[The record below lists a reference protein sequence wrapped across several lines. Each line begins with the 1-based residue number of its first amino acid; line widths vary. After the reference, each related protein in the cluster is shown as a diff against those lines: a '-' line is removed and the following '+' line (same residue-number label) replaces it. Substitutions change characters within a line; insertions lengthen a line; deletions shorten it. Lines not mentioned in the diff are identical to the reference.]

1 MQRSPIITRQR
12 SRTNPNIQNTPST
25 STDVGEDDNFL
36 FRIDNQLPRTPSP
49 IIDLQTPESQIGNME
64 DISPSG
70 VLNQTIE
77 GTTERLEAL
86 TIQTIQTMETETPI
100 TESKQFEEEL
110 QQLRSYLIIL
120 AKASHHK
127 TFMEIC
133 LYKKEAPKNLIPKIV
148 HISTTLR
155 VQQKNYGDKH
165 SNKPQ

>member
-36 FRIDNQLPRTPSP
+36 FRIDSQLPRTPSP

-86 TIQTIQTMETETPI
+86 TIQTMETKTPV

-127 TFMEIC
+127 
-133 LYKKEAPKNLIPKIV
+133 
-148 HISTTLR
+148 
-155 VQQKNYGDKH
+155 H
-165 SNKPQ
+165 SWKFAYT